1 MLVPVFICTYFVFIV
16 IVNASVYFYV
26 MFIFPSDQF
35 LLKVQTEVFCVND
48 LFSVGITPM
57 FSPPEGDT
65 SMFRCFATI
74 AIPFYLSLMT
84 LSCSKRVFLPM
95 GLCIFFSVTVWT
107 SLSMHTFTFTI
118 QTHTFKATSSL
129 IQITFESQ
137 MWTVLLVSY
146 HTCVCVCV
154 SISVWVSAKAS
165 LSQRIWCL
173 GWGYWP
179 STAMTSIHLCLK
191 YSIDVIYLFN
201 ALVQIIPC
209 WTINFH

>member
-95 GLCIFFSVTVWT
+95 GLCIFF
-107 SLSMHTFTFTI
+107 LSPSEPPSQCTHSHLQYKHTPS
-118 QTHTFKATSSL
+118 K
-129 IQITFESQ
+129 
-137 MWTVLLVSY
+137 LL
-146 HTCVCVCV
+146 
-154 SISVWVSAKAS
+154 
-165 LSQRIWCL
+165 
-173 GWGYWP
+173 
-179 STAMTSIHLCLK
+179 HL
-191 YSIDVIYLFN
+191 
-201 ALVQIIPC
+201 
-209 WTINFH
+209 